1 MASIMIIAG
10 LVAGMAVSP
19 VPDSLGVGAMTG
31 PIVLAQAQ
39 SGDNGGSDGGVDCR
53 SAAYRA
59 VEEVGGQLLSVRQSG
74 NECVITVLIPGSGN
88 ERPRKVTMRVS
99 S

>member
-10 LVAGMAVSP
+10 LAVGLAASPAPDLAAAVGMKAP
-19 VPDSLGVGAMTG
+19 L
-31 PIVLAQAQ
+31 VLVQ
-39 SGDNGGSDGGVDCR
+39 SSDENGGVDCR
-53 SAAYRA
+53 SAAYRV

-74 NECVITVLIPGSGN
+74 NECVITVLIPGNGN

-99 S
+99 N

>member
-10 LVAGMAVSP
+10 LAVGMAATP
-19 VPDSLGVGAMTG
+19 AQDSVGAGAMKA
-31 PIVLAQAQ
+31 PLVLVQ
-39 SGDNGGSDGGVDCR
+39 SADDNRSGIDCR

-99 S
+99 N

>member
-10 LVAGMAVSP
+10 LAAGMAASP
-19 VPDSLGVGAMTG
+19 VPDSLGIGAMTG

-39 SGDNGGSDGGVDCR
+39 SGDSGSDGNVDCR

-99 S
+99 N

>member
-10 LVAGMAVSP
+10 LAAGMAASP
-19 VPDSLGVGAMTG
+19 VPDSLGIGAMTG
-31 PIVLAQAQ
+31 PVVLAQAQ

-59 VEEVGGQLLSVRQSG
+59 IEEVGGQLLSVRQSG

>member
-10 LVAGMAVSP
+10 LAVGLATSP
-19 VPDSLGVGAMTG
+19 VAERVGTG
-31 PIVLAQAQ
+31 AVTAPLVLVQ
-39 SGDNGGSDGGVDCR
+39 SSDDNGGGVDCR
-53 SAAYRA
+53 SAAYRV

-74 NECVITVLIPGSGN
+74 NDCVITVLIPGNGN

-99 S
+99 N

>member
-10 LVAGMAVSP
+10 LAAGLAASP
-19 VPDSLGVGAMTG
+19 VPDSLGIGVMSG
-31 PIVLAQAQ
+31 PVVLAQAQ
-39 SGDNGGSDGGVDCR
+39 SGDSGPDGGVDCR

-99 S
+99 N